1 MTAIERDECPPT
13 DPFAP
18 PRAAYVHVPFC
29 LQRCGYCDFTLIA
42 RRDDLFSAYL
52 DALETEL
59 ARLGEPRGMTT
70 LFVGG
75 GTPTHLD
82 VASLRR
88 LLDLLR
94 LWLPVE
100 SAGEFSVE
108 ANPDGLTDEK
118 LDLLHEYGV
127 NRVSLGVQ
135 SFDARELAEL
145 ERTHTPDEALAVI
158 ERVVARWTN
167 VSLDLIFGVPGQTV
181 ADWERNLTRAVA
193 TGVSHVS
200 AYGLTIERGT
210 TFWSRRDK
218 GTLCSVGE
226 DLEREMYGL
235 AMDRLDA
242 AGFGQYELSNYARP
256 GCECRHNNVYWAGWP
271 YFGFGPGAAWYVDGE
286 RAVNHR
292 STTTWI
298 RGTLR
303 GERPL
308 MSSERLGPEER
319 ARETLVLGLRRTVG
333 VQRELFAR
341 QTGFDV
347 DHLIGDEGKKLETL
361 GLMELTPEAVRL
373 TREGRFVADT
383 IVGRFL

>member
-1 MTAIERDECPPT
+1 
-13 DPFAP
+13 
-18 PRAAYVHVPFC
+18 
-29 LQRCGYCDFTLIA
+29 
-42 RRDDLFSAYL
+42 
-52 DALETEL
+52 
-59 ARLGEPRGMTT
+59 
-70 LFVGG
+70 
-75 GTPTHLD
+75 
-82 VASLRR
+82 
-88 LLDLLR
+88 
-94 LWLPVE
+94 
-100 SAGEFSVE
+100 
-108 ANPDGLTDEK
+108 
-118 LDLLHEYGV
+118 
-127 NRVSLGVQ
+127 
-135 SFDARELAEL
+135 
-145 ERTHTPDEALAVI
+145 
-158 ERVVARWTN
+158 
-167 VSLDLIFGVPGQTV
+167 
-181 ADWERNLTRAVA
+181 VA

-242 AGFGQYELSNYARP
+242 AGFGQYELSNYAIP
-256 GCECRHNNVYWAGWP
+256 GCECRHNNVYWAGGP